1 MIKCKRIQNN
11 ARVLKAGRKDEVN
24 DKSIKN
30 SI

>member
-11 ARVLKAGRKDEVN
+11 TKVLKAGRKDEVN
-24 DKSIKN
+24 DKTIKN